1 MDRLRGLG
9 NAVVPQIA
17 EWFGKFGQK
26 LPTLLWAEL
35 DGLKT
40 RLGMT

>member
-1 MDRLRGLG
+1 
-9 NAVVPQIA
+9 VPQIA